1 MHKAVKTWSTEH
13 VASRKQKNAQ
23 CNNTGSTEHT
33 SSRRMCN
40 LTEPAPAPA
49 IKLCVNVSSGEVH
62 SFNISAFM
70 DSYSS
75 QYSAENTQNTA
86 YTSAS
91 TELERQSTLLT
102 PQPVQS
108 WRDSQPAH
116 SSASTELERQQTLLT
131 PQPIQSWG
139 DREQCSLLSQ
149 YRAGETENTVHS
161 SARTI
166 LLTAQPVYYS
176 CMCTVLTMS
185 LLL

>member
-1 MHKAVKTWSTEH
+1 MHKADKTWSTEH
-13 VASRKQKNAQ
+13 AASRKQKNAQ

-91 TELERQSTLLT
+91 TELERQSTLVT

-108 WRDSQPAH
+108 WRDSQH
-116 SSASTELERQQTLLT
+116 ESH
-131 PQPIQSWG
+131 
-139 DREQCSLLSQ
+139 LSQ
-149 YRAGETENTVHS
+149 YRAGETVNTSH
-161 SARTI
+161 T
-166 LLTAQPVYYS
+166 TASTELERQPTRVTPQPVQS
-176 CMCTVLTMS
+176 WRDS
-185 LLL
+185 QH

>member
-13 VASRKQKNAQ
+13 VARRKQKNAQ

-91 TELERQSTLLT
+91 TELERQSTLVT

-108 WRDSQPAH
+108 WRDSQQKSHLSQYRAGETANTSH
-116 SSASTELERQQTLLT
+116 TSASTELERQSTLVT
-131 PQPIQSWG
+131 PQAVQSWK
-139 DREQCSLLSQ
+139 DSQ
-149 YRAGETENTVHS
+149 H
-161 SARTI
+161 
-166 LLTAQPVYYS
+166 
-176 CMCTVLTMS
+176 
-185 LLL
+185 

>member
-91 TELERQSTLLT
+91 TELERQSTCSQLSQYRTGETANTAHTSANTELGRQRTVLT
-102 PQPVQS
+102 AQPV
-108 WRDSQPAH
+108 
-116 SSASTELERQQTLLT
+116 
-131 PQPIQSWG
+131 QSWG
-139 DREQCSLLSQ
+139 DREHCSQLS
-149 YRAGETENTVHS
+149 
-161 SARTI
+161 
-166 LLTAQPVYYS
+166 
-176 CMCTVLTMS
+176 
-185 LLL
+185 

>member
-1 MHKAVKTWSTEH
+1 MHKADKTWSTEH

-23 CNNTGSTEHT
+23 CNNTGSTEQT
-33 SSRRMCN
+33 PSRRMCN

-91 TELERQSTLLT
+91 TELERQSTL
-102 PQPVQS
+102 V
-108 WRDSQPAH
+108 
-116 SSASTELERQQTLLT
+116 T
-131 PQPIQSWG
+131 PQPIQSWR
-139 DREQCSLLSQ
+139 DSQ
-149 YRAGETENTVHS
+149 H
-161 SARTI
+161 
-166 LLTAQPVYYS
+166 
-176 CMCTVLTMS
+176 
-185 LLL
+185 